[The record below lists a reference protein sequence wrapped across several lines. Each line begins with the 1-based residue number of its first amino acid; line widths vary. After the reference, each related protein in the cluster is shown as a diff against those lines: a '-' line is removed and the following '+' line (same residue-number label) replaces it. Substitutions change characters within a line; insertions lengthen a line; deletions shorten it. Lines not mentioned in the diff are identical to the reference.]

1 MISREENCMICVC
14 PPRVTTAK
22 CNRKKMQLTG
32 RRLLR
37 VGGKGKN
44 IKKKCP
50 LAKISLIVSRLD
62 FNGVVPAHIRGDF
75 D

>member
-1 MISREENCMICVC
+1 MKEITKGE
-14 PPRVTTAK
+14 
-22 CNRKKMQLTG
+22 
-32 RRLLR
+32 
-37 VGGKGKN
+37 GGKGRKR
-44 IKKKCP
+44 KKIREKCP